1 MTTISDNS
9 LPFTQLVWDDTTDVG
24 MAAVFREDTKTSYIV
39 ANFTP
44 AGNYGDVRNYL
55 KNVKEPVE
63 GCKKYFMCLK
73 NFVVFNLFC
82 LSCEN

>member
-1 MTTISDNS
+1 MTSYNFNNTNMTTISDNS
-9 LPFTQLVWDDTTDVG
+9 LPFTQLVWDDTSDVG

-55 KNVKEPVE
+55 KNVKEPVG
-63 GCKKYFMCLK
+63 GCKNSNDFYYF
-73 NFVVFNLFC
+73 
-82 LSCEN
+82 